1 MSNFN
6 FRVSYKDDSRQRF
19 CDSIVIQD
27 QDHTLGNC
35 LRYQLLQDKRIVFAG
50 YKKPHPL
57 EEKIE
62 IKVQTN
68 GEIPPPDAILDS
80 CGKLSQTLGK
90 LVDNFRQEVERERKE
105 QQERIGQGISGGQGT
120 SSNQLHMAF

>member
-1 MSNFN
+1 MGIIIWQIISRNMN
-6 FRVSYKDDSRQRF
+6 KVDQVMGNDTINVTKVSYKDDSRQRF
-19 CDSIVIQD
+19 CGSVVIQD

-35 LRYQLLQDKRIVFAG
+35 LRYQLIQDNRVVFAG
-50 YKKPHPL
+50 YKKHHPL

-90 LVDNFRQEVERERKE
+90 LVENFRQEV
-105 QQERIGQGISGGQGT
+105 
-120 SSNQLHMAF
+120 